1 MSILKI
7 SKIANAKLE
16 SELKDDLGKID
27 LKSDITTFS
36 LLKKISKV
44 KAKISNREEIVLCG
58 EYFLKRFINKKFNGI
73 KYKANFKD
81 GQKIKKN
88 SEIILLNGD
97 VRDIFLIERT
107 ILNFIQHLS
116 SIATQ
121 TSKFVKKLKNS
132 KTKLLDTRKTATGM
146 RFLEKYA
153 TKIGGALNHRVG
165 LFDKILVK
173 DNHIKF
179 LGGISAT
186 LNIIKKN
193 KIKNYI
199 IECDS
204 FHQVQKCIEFGSK
217 YILLDNMG
225 VSEIKKC
232 VNLKKTLKKNVTFEI
247 SGGINLKNLNLYS
260 KLDCDFISS
269 SKITNSPKS
278 VDIGLDII

>member
-1 MSILKI
+1 MKFKEIK
-7 SKIANAKLE
+7 SKFKKSKYYDFYKNF
-16 SELKDDLGKID
+16 KDKNFLIN
-27 LKSDITTFS
+27 S
-36 LLKKISKV
+36 LLKS
-44 KAKISNREEIVLCG
+44 
-58 EYFLKRFINKKFNGI
+58 
-73 KYKANFKD
+73 
-81 GQKIKKN
+81 
-88 SEIILLNGD
+88 
-97 VRDIFLIERT
+97 
-107 ILNFIQHLS
+107 
-116 SIATQ
+116 
-121 TSKFVKKLKNS
+121 NS
-132 KTKLLDTRKTATGM
+132 KTKLLDTRKTTTGM

-232 VNLKKTLKKNVTFEI
+232 VKLNAQLIPIIEEIPPIKLVKN
-247 SGGINLKNLNLYS
+247 K
-260 KLDCDFISS
+260 
-269 SKITNSPKS
+269 
-278 VDIGLDII
+278 